1 MPISGDELSI
11 HDHEL
16 VLHKDQLPDVDY
28 NEDFH
33 MLSNDGYHEEQNMSP
48 ISRSLS
54 ESDLSE
60 LCLTTT
66 GDAAIGAVDSR
77 SPNALHGSLPPSDDE
92 THNLLQYDD
101 DEIHQMQQHHNFNNN
116 HRALLTSEVAL
127 PVSMKEGARNNN
139 GQSPVGDRYDDHNFS
154 SLSTRNKLPPPPIL
168 PPKKGTV
175 GSREQNMQHASPS
188 RMYHHSIHD
197 NTELPYHNDRNNE
210 HLNRHAKSSRLNKM
224 TSQQHSKEIKN
235 FSTAATEAHKQQ
247 FQKEQRRTNY
257 HHHHHHSH
265 PNFNEQFNTV
275 ASQSGSS
282 SSSNEKRY
290 RNHNNNKA
298 YHNHNEEG
306 LAGEKRVC

>member
-33 MLSNDGYHEEQNMSP
+33 MLSNDGYHDEQNMSP

-66 GDAAIGAVDSR
+66 GDAAIGAVNSR

-92 THNLLQYDD
+92 NLHNLLQYDD

-127 PVSMKEGARNNN
+127 PVSVEEGTRNNN

-224 TSQQHSKEIKN
+224 TSQQHQILNNEIKN
-235 FSTAATEAHKQQ
+235 NLNSTTAAVAAKKQQ
-247 FQKEQRRTNY
+247 RFHEQKQHHTSNY
-257 HHHHHHSH
+257 PHQ
-265 PNFNEQFNTV
+265 NLDQFHNNLGINN
-275 ASQSGSS
+275 SGGSS
-282 SSSNEKRY
+282 SSSDR
-290 RNHNNNKA
+290 RNHNLNKA
-298 YHNHNEEG
+298 YQNSHSNEG
-306 LAGEKRVC
+306 NF